1 MAQDKE
7 IVLIT
12 GANVGIGYEI
22 AKKLLHDDGDR
33 FYVLLGSRNVEK
45 GTAAMKEL
53 HSNGYKGC
61 EVLNIENSN
70 TDLIQE
76 AVKTVDQ
83 KFGRLDVLHVNVS
96 QPKVIHQIVC

>member
-22 AKKLLHDDGDR
+22 AKQLLHEHSDR
-33 FYVLLGSRNVEK
+33 FYILLGCRSVEK

-53 HSNGYKGC
+53 HRSGYTGC
-61 EVLNIENSN
+61 EVVNIEN
-70 TDLIQE
+70 TDANLIQE
-76 AVKTVDQ
+76 AVKVVDQ
-83 KFGRLDVLHVNVS
+83 KFGRLDVLRVNVCKPLS
-96 QPKVIHQIVC
+96 PPQ